1 MDRIAVPDNQVVP
14 MDEVAPDIR
23 GLRIAFVN
31 IFGVIHLNGSWTLI
45 DAALPFTASRIR
57 NWAESFSKTPPNAIV
72 LTHGHFDHV
81 SAARE
86 LADSW
91 NVPIYAHSLEAPYLT
106 GKIQYPAPNV
116 GAGGGAMSLLSPMYP
131 RGPVDLGQRL
141 QLFENGGI
149 SELPGWRIIHSPGHT
164 QGHVSFFRESDKCL
178 IAGDAFCTTKPK
190 SFFDAALTQPAELH
204 GPPAYFTSDW
214 GAARM
219 SVARLAELNPLIVA
233 PGHGQP
239 LRGLNLPQVLQDL
252 ARRFDEVAIPD
263 NRKPS
268 AA

>member
-1 MDRIAVPDNQVVP
+1 
-14 MDEVAPDIR
+14 
-23 GLRIAFVN
+23 
-31 IFGVIHLNGSWTLI
+31 
-45 DAALPFTASRIR
+45 
-57 NWAESFSKTPPNAIV
+57 
-72 LTHGHFDHV
+72 
-81 SAARE
+81 
-86 LADSW
+86 
-91 NVPIYAHSLEAPYLT
+91 
-106 GKIQYPAPNV
+106 
-116 GAGGGAMSLLSPMYP
+116 MYP

-141 QLFENGGI
+141 QLFDNGEI
-149 SELPGWRIIHSPGHT
+149 TELPGWRIIHTPGHT
-164 QGHVSFFRESDKCL
+164 PGHVSFFRESDKCL
-178 IAGDAFCTTKPK
+178 IAGDAFCTTKPE

-239 LRGLNLPQVLQDL
+239 LRGLNLPQELQDL